1 MRFWFGQN
9 TIAKVF
15 KNRRLRLNTLFLLA
29 TTTIAIVMAFLYN
42 WVAGIVLLLLGIV
55 GLILSLTQLQ
65 HLAGETEQY
74 LSDLT
79 YEVQNSQQEALLE
92 MPLGIIIMNDRGVV
106 RWANP
111 YMVKYF
117 GDQIV
122 VGEKLEN
129 SISGNR

>member
-42 WVAGIVLLLLGIV
+42 WVAGIILLLLGII

-65 HLAGETEQY
+65 HLAGETEPVSY
-74 LSDLT
+74 THLT
-79 YEVQNSQQEALLE
+79 LPTN
-92 MPLGIIIMNDRGVV
+92 
-106 RWANP
+106 
-111 YMVKYF
+111 
-117 GDQIV
+117 
-122 VGEKLEN
+122 
-129 SISGNR
+129 

>member
-65 HLAGETEQY
+65 HLAGETERSN
-74 LSDLT
+74 LRS
-79 YEVQNSQQEALLE
+79 
-92 MPLGIIIMNDRGVV
+92 P
-106 RWANP
+106 
-111 YMVKYF
+111 K
-117 GDQIV
+117 
-122 VGEKLEN
+122 
-129 SISGNR
+129 